1 MNRVLPHLI
10 RTAKGTRRPSQ
21 CCARNTRKLAFIWAQ
36 FALTRFPHIAFQNFF
51 PDRGSIYAG
60 EYRLHQI
67 RGGIRMNRPI
77 LACALF
83 ALAATALVAQQS
95 SQTNPYE
102 GTSNPPPDD
111 SIITSE
117 QPVPIPKPPAGHP
130 IEQAP
135 AVQPSPQAMNA
146 PQNAGP
152 VPQTYGDG
160 TDSGIVG
167 IAPSAPG
174 LEMRAASTD
183 PDGDIVHP
191 APLPPGTLGEGTL
204 IRVRLINEISSALS
218 EQGEPFRSRVAS
230 DVLQDGRVVI
240 PAGAE
245 IDGRVAQ
252 VSTGHFAGHGS
263 LLLEPQTVTLENGS
277 RYQLHAMVA
286 STPGSNLKVGS
297 EGVITPGSR
306 LKKDGYE
313 YAGVGGGG
321 MIVGAALGG
330 PVGML
335 AGGIIGAGVV
345 TTHLL
350 VSHPQANLE
359 TGSYL
364 MLTLTQQVRLVPE
377 GSQGN

>member
-1 MNRVLPHLI
+1 
-10 RTAKGTRRPSQ
+10 
-21 CCARNTRKLAFIWAQ
+21 
-36 FALTRFPHIAFQNFF
+36 
-51 PDRGSIYAG
+51 
-60 EYRLHQI
+60 
-67 RGGIRMNRPI
+67 MNRPI

-83 ALAATALVAQQS
+83 ALAATTLVAQQS

-111 SIITSE
+111 TIITSE

-130 IEQAP
+130 MQQAP
-135 AVQPSPQAMNA
+135 AAQPSPQAMNA
-146 PQNAGP
+146 PQNAEP
-152 VPQTYGDG
+152 RPQSYGDG
-160 TDSGIVG
+160 TDQGIVG
-167 IAPSAPG
+167 VAPSPQG
-174 LEMRAASTD
+174 LVTRASAD

-191 APLPPGTLGEGTL
+191 QPLPPGTLGEGTL

-218 EQGEPFRSRVAS
+218 EQGEPFRSRVAT

-306 LKKDGYE
+306 LKKDGLE

-321 MIVGAALGG
+321 MIVGAVLGG

-335 AGGIIGAGVV
+335 AGGIVGAGVV

-364 MLTLTQQVRLVPE
+364 MLTITEQVRLVPE

>member
-1 MNRVLPHLI
+1 
-10 RTAKGTRRPSQ
+10 
-21 CCARNTRKLAFIWAQ
+21 
-36 FALTRFPHIAFQNFF
+36 
-51 PDRGSIYAG
+51 
-60 EYRLHQI
+60 
-67 RGGIRMNRPI
+67 MNRPI

-83 ALAATALVAQQS
+83 ALAATGLVAQQS
-95 SQTNPYE
+95 SQTSPYE

-111 SIITSE
+111 TIITSE

-130 IEQAP
+130 MQQTVAP
-135 AVQPSPQAMNA
+135 QPAPQVLNPSPTAA
-146 PQNAGP
+146 PVA
-152 VPQTYGDG
+152 QTYGDG
-160 TDSGIVG
+160 TDEGIVG
-167 IAPSAPG
+167 VAPSSPG
-174 LEMRAASTD
+174 LVTRAASAD

-204 IRVRLINEISSALS
+204 IRVQLINEISSSLS
-218 EQGEPFRSRVAS
+218 EQGEPFRSRVVS
-230 DVLQDGRVVI
+230 DVMQDGRIVI

-263 LLLEPQTVTLENGS
+263 LLLEPQTVTLENG
-277 RYQLHAMVA
+277 RKYQLHAMIA
-286 STPGSNLKVGS
+286 STPGSNLRVGP
-297 EGVITPGSR
+297 EGIITPGSR

>member
-1 MNRVLPHLI
+1 
-10 RTAKGTRRPSQ
+10 
-21 CCARNTRKLAFIWAQ
+21 
-36 FALTRFPHIAFQNFF
+36 
-51 PDRGSIYAG
+51 
-60 EYRLHQI
+60 
-67 RGGIRMNRPI
+67 MNRPI

-83 ALAATALVAQQS
+83 ALAVTGLVAQQS
-95 SQTNPYE
+95 SQTSPYE

-111 SIITSE
+111 TIITSE

-130 IEQAP
+130 MQQTA
-135 AVQPSPQAMNA
+135 A
-146 PQNAGP
+146 PQPAPQVLNQSPTAAP
-152 VPQTYGDG
+152 VAQTYGDG
-160 TDSGIVG
+160 TDEGIVG
-167 IAPSAPG
+167 VAPSSPG
-174 LEMRAASTD
+174 LVTRAASAD

-191 APLPPGTLGEGTL
+191 APLPTGTLGEGTL
-204 IRVRLINEISSALS
+204 IRVQLINEISSSLS
-218 EQGEPFRSRVAS
+218 EQGEPFRSRVVS
-230 DVLQDGRVVI
+230 DVMQDGRIVI

-263 LLLEPQTVTLENGS
+263 LLLEPQTVTLENG
-277 RYQLHAMVA
+277 RKYQLHAMIA
-286 STPGSNLKVGS
+286 STPGSNLRVGP
-297 EGVITPGSR
+297 EGIITPGSR

-330 PVGML
+330 PFGML

-359 TGSYL
+359 TGSYF
-364 MLTLTQQVRLVPE
+364 MLTVTEQVRLVPE
-377 GSQGN
+377 GSQGE

>member
-1 MNRVLPHLI
+1 
-10 RTAKGTRRPSQ
+10 
-21 CCARNTRKLAFIWAQ
+21 
-36 FALTRFPHIAFQNFF
+36 
-51 PDRGSIYAG
+51 
-60 EYRLHQI
+60 
-67 RGGIRMNRPI
+67 MNRPI

-83 ALAATALVAQQS
+83 ALAATGLVAQQS
-95 SQTNPYE
+95 SQTSPYE

-111 SIITSE
+111 TIITSE

-130 IEQAP
+130 MQQTAAP
-135 AVQPSPQAMNA
+135 QPAPQVLNPSPTAA
-146 PQNAGP
+146 PVA
-152 VPQTYGDG
+152 QTYGDG
-160 TDSGIVG
+160 TDEGIVG
-167 IAPSAPG
+167 VAPSSPG
-174 LEMRAASTD
+174 LVTRAASAD

-204 IRVRLINEISSALS
+204 IRVQLINEISSSLS
-218 EQGEPFRSRVAS
+218 EQGEPFRSRVVS
-230 DVLQDGRVVI
+230 DVMQDGRIVI

-263 LLLEPQTVTLENGS
+263 LLLEPQTVTLENG
-277 RYQLHAMVA
+277 RKYQLHAMIA
-286 STPGSNLKVGS
+286 STPGSNLRVGP
-297 EGVITPGSR
+297 EGIITPGSR

-364 MLTLTQQVRLVPE
+364 MLTVTKQVRLVPE
-377 GSQGN
+377 GSQGE

>member
-1 MNRVLPHLI
+1 
-10 RTAKGTRRPSQ
+10 
-21 CCARNTRKLAFIWAQ
+21 
-36 FALTRFPHIAFQNFF
+36 
-51 PDRGSIYAG
+51 
-60 EYRLHQI
+60 
-67 RGGIRMNRPI
+67 MNRPI
-77 LACALF
+77 LACAFF

-95 SQTNPYE
+95 SQPNPYE

-117 QPVPIPKPPAGHP
+117 QAVPIPKPPAGHP
-130 IEQAP
+130 MQQAAQP
-135 AVQPSPQAMNA
+135 APQAMNA
-146 PQNAGP
+146 PQSAGQ

-160 TDSGIVG
+160 TDEGIVG
-167 IAPSAPG
+167 VAPSAPG
-174 LEMRAASTD
+174 LVSRSASAD

-191 APLPPGTLGEGTL
+191 SPLPPGTLGEGTL
-204 IRVRLINEISSALS
+204 IRVQLINEISSALS

-230 DVLQDGRVVI
+230 DVLQDGHVVI

-245 IDGRVAQ
+245 IDGRVAE

-263 LLLEPQTVTLENGS
+263 VLLVPETVTLENGS
-277 RYQLHAMVA
+277 RFQLHAMVA
-286 STPGSNLKVGS
+286 STPGSNLRVGS

-321 MIVGAALGG
+321 MIVGAVLGG

-335 AGGIIGAGVV
+335 AGGLVGAGVV

-350 VSHPQANLE
+350 VNHPQANLE

-364 MLTLTQQVRLVPE
+364 MLTLTEQVRLVAE

>member
-1 MNRVLPHLI
+1 
-10 RTAKGTRRPSQ
+10 
-21 CCARNTRKLAFIWAQ
+21 
-36 FALTRFPHIAFQNFF
+36 
-51 PDRGSIYAG
+51 
-60 EYRLHQI
+60 
-67 RGGIRMNRPI
+67 MNRPI

-83 ALAATALVAQQS
+83 ALAATGLVAQQS
-95 SQTNPYE
+95 SQTSPYE

-111 SIITSE
+111 TIITSE

-130 IEQAP
+130 MQQTAAP
-135 AVQPSPQAMNA
+135 QPAPQVLNPSPTAA
-146 PQNAGP
+146 PVA
-152 VPQTYGDG
+152 QTYGDG
-160 TDSGIVG
+160 TDEGIVG
-167 IAPSAPG
+167 VAPSSPG
-174 LEMRAASTD
+174 LVTRAASAD

-204 IRVRLINEISSALS
+204 IRVQLINEISSSLS
-218 EQGEPFRSRVAS
+218 EQGEPFRSRVVS
-230 DVLQDGRVVI
+230 DVMQDGRIVI

-263 LLLEPQTVTLENGS
+263 LLLEPQTVTLENG
-277 RYQLHAMVA
+277 RKYQLHAMIA
-286 STPGSNLKVGS
+286 STPGSNLRVGP
-297 EGVITPGSR
+297 EGIITPGSR

-364 MLTLTQQVRLVPE
+364 MLTVTEPVRLVPE
-377 GSQGN
+377 GSQGE

>member
-1 MNRVLPHLI
+1 
-10 RTAKGTRRPSQ
+10 
-21 CCARNTRKLAFIWAQ
+21 
-36 FALTRFPHIAFQNFF
+36 
-51 PDRGSIYAG
+51 
-60 EYRLHQI
+60 
-67 RGGIRMNRPI
+67 MNRPI
-77 LACALF
+77 LACAFF
-83 ALAATALVAQQS
+83 ALATTALVAQQS

-111 SIITSE
+111 TIITSE

-130 IEQAP
+130 MQPAP
-135 AVQPSPQAMNA
+135 AAQSASQAINA
-146 PQNAGP
+146 PQNTAP
-152 VPQTYGDG
+152 LPRSYGDG

-167 IAPSAPG
+167 VASSAPG
-174 LEMRAASTD
+174 LVARAASPD
-183 PDGDIVHP
+183 PDSDIVHP

-204 IRVRLINEISSALS
+204 IRVQLMSEVSSSLS
-218 EQGEPFRSRVAS
+218 EQGESFRSRVAS

-240 PAGAE
+240 PAGSE
-245 IDGRVAQ
+245 IDGRVAE

-263 LLLEPQTVTLENGS
+263 ILLQPETVTLQNGS

-286 STPGSNLKVGS
+286 STPGSNLRVGS
-297 EGVITPGSR
+297 EGIITPGSR

-321 MIVGAALGG
+321 MVVGAVLGG

-335 AGGIIGAGVV
+335 AGGIVGAGVV

-359 TGSYL
+359 SGSYL

>member
-1 MNRVLPHLI
+1 
-10 RTAKGTRRPSQ
+10 
-21 CCARNTRKLAFIWAQ
+21 
-36 FALTRFPHIAFQNFF
+36 
-51 PDRGSIYAG
+51 
-60 EYRLHQI
+60 
-67 RGGIRMNRPI
+67 MNRPI

-83 ALAATALVAQQS
+83 ALAATGLVAQQS
-95 SQTNPYE
+95 SQTSPYE

-111 SIITSE
+111 TIITSE

-130 IEQAP
+130 MQQTAAP
-135 AVQPSPQAMNA
+135 QPAPQVLNPSPTAA
-146 PQNAGP
+146 PVA
-152 VPQTYGDG
+152 QTYGDG
-160 TDSGIVG
+160 TDEGIVG
-167 IAPSAPG
+167 VAPSSPG
-174 LEMRAASTD
+174 LVTRAASAD

-204 IRVRLINEISSALS
+204 IRVQLINEISSSLS
-218 EQGEPFRSRVAS
+218 EQGEPFRSRVVS
-230 DVLQDGRVVI
+230 DVMQDGRIVI

-263 LLLEPQTVTLENGS
+263 LLLEPQTVTLENG
-277 RYQLHAMVA
+277 RKYQLHAMIA
-286 STPGSNLKVGS
+286 STPGSNLRVGP
-297 EGVITPGSR
+297 EGIITPGSR

-364 MLTLTQQVRLVPE
+364 MLTVTKQLRLVPE
-377 GSQGN
+377 GSQGE